1 MKNESKAESDIIIH
15 EAIDTYS
22 NLTFKVSLN
31 FEPILRSF
39 QIFQPEI
46 KLEFGERTD

>member
-22 NLTFKVSLN
+22 NLTFKVNKN
-31 FEPILRSF
+31 FEPIFRSF
-39 QIFQPEI
+39 QFFLTRDN
-46 KLEFGERTD
+46 K